1 MKTKFVEV
9 SKEELKHTT
18 QEWVCEQC
26 CLLGKGYACRTA
38 KCKPHER
45 CDRKRGYY
53 VEDLGPVVDVLR
65 EIDQAI
71 AEAEAE
77 ASLGTTKQ
85 ITKEE
90 WRNEFK

>member
-9 SKEELKHTT
+9 SKDDLKPTT

-26 CLLGKGYACRTA
+26 CLAGKSACRQA

-45 CDRKRGYY
+45 CDKKRGYY
-53 VEDLGPVVDVLR
+53 VEDKS
-65 EIDQAI
+65 
-71 AEAEAE
+71 EAE
-77 ASLGTTKQ
+77 ASLGTTKV